1 MRWRMLDQRGVAM
14 VTVLFVGTALTV
26 VASAAAFV
34 AVRDLKAAGDDRRGA
49 EALSFAESGV
59 DRMVELLR
67 AGGTYAQ
74 STSSQANI
82 QRIGIPT
89 WNEMNEAGCAFGP
102 LELPVGDLGT
112 GRTYTV
118 QLTAYDP
125 TQPVGQRIPPE
136 PWSATNNTTSA
147 VCTGRNTSPRPTPDI
162 ETDHLFAISSLGEHP
177 AAKREVLQ
185 IVQIEALGLPIGL
198 FADSSA
204 NNGNPDFTDIS
215 LVTPGN
221 VTGREKLSLKGV
233 DPYYTMADFYGDS
246 YPELPIPTA
255 VHAMGTITCIS
266 DCNSAGTGA
275 GKKQVHPPALN
286 CGANGTDDGA
296 PAWQSM
302 WDGSGLGGA
311 ITSDCP
317 ARQVAGLYGD
327 RLPPTSLFDSAALLR
342 VTPRPT
348 LTEDDFERLKQAAK
362 DFGLYCTN
370 IGSSYCTVR
379 GQPVTYTTNISTADL
394 QTWDLKRF
402 VAYFDYEPPASPNQ
416 RQTLTWNASVS
427 PCSTTD
433 PSADRSV
440 VLVVRNGDMS
450 TQGAGAGEAVGA
462 FLVPEGLIDAAG
474 SITLHGTMIADGFQV
489 RGTGNFKNSVCWVT
503 NMPSSFLDFTATHW
517 SEVDR

>member
-1 MRWRMLDQRGVAM
+1 MRRLRDQRGVAM

-26 VASAAAFV
+26 VASAAAYV
-34 AVRDLKAAGDDRRGA
+34 AVRDLKAGGDDRRGA
-49 EALSFAESGV
+49 EALAFAESGV

-67 AGGTYAQ
+67 AGGTYIQ
-74 STSSQANI
+74 SKPGSANV
-82 QRIGIPT
+82 QRTGIPT
-89 WNEMNEAGCAFGP
+89 WNEMNEAGCALGP
-102 LELPVGDLGT
+102 LTVPVGDLGT

-125 TQPVGQRIPPE
+125 TQPIGQRMPPE
-136 PWSATNNTTSA
+136 PWDVANDSSSP
-147 VCTGRNTSPRPTPDI
+147 VCSGRNHSPRPTEDV

-177 AAKREVLQ
+177 AAKRNVLQ
-185 IVQIEALGLPIGL
+185 IVQIEALGLPIGV

-221 VTGREKLSLKGV
+221 VTGREKLSLKGL

-246 YPELPIPTA
+246 YPEIPIPTA
-255 VHAMGTITCIS
+255 VHAMGNITCIS
-266 DCNSAGTGA
+266 DCNSAGTGS
-275 GKKQVHPPALN
+275 GKKQEHPPALN

-296 PAWQSM
+296 PTWQSM

-311 ITSDCP
+311 ITGDCP
-317 ARQVAGLYGD
+317 ARQAAGTYSD
-327 RLPPTSLFDSAALLR
+327 RLPPTSLFDSEALQR

-348 LTEDDFERLKQAAK
+348 LTEDDFDRLKEAAQ

-370 IGSSYCTVR
+370 IGTSYCTVR
-379 GQPVTYTTNISTADL
+379 GQPVTYTNNIASSDL
-394 QTWDLKRF
+394 TTWNLTRF
-402 VAYFDYEPPASPNQ
+402 VAYFDYKPPTSPSQ
-416 RQTLTWNASVS
+416 RQTVTWNANVT
-427 PCSTTD
+427 PCSLD
-433 PSADRSV
+433 PSLDRSV

-462 FLVPEGLIDAAG
+462 FLIPEGIIDAAG
-474 SITLHGTMIADGFQV
+474 GITLHGTMIADGFQV
-489 RGTGNFKNSVCWVT
+489 RGTGNFKNSACWVT
-503 NMPSSFLDFTATHW
+503 NMPAAFLDFTPTHW